1 MSFRY
6 PNNPNTHKKR
16 ANTFKKTKTC
26 GEVRSA
32 RELRNKQNEIVE
44 NRQENHY
51 SHKNDVPV
59 L

>member
-16 ANTFKKTKTC
+16 ANALKKTKTC
-26 GEVRSA
+26 AYVDDACS
-32 RELRNKQNEIVE
+32 LRNKQNFATINEK
-44 NRQENHY
+44 ENHY
-51 SHKNDVPV
+51 SRKNEGPV

>member
-16 ANTFKKTKTC
+16 ANSLKKTKTC
-26 GEVRSA
+26 ANVGDACS
-32 RELRNKQNEIVE
+32 LRNKQNFETGNE
-44 NRQENHY
+44 RGNHY
-51 SHKNDVPV
+51 SRKNEGPV